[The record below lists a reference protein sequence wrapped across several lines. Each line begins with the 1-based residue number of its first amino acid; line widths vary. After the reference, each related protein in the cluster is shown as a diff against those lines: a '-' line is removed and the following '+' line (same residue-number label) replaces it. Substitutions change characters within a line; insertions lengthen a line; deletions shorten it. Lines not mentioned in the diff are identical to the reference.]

1 VHFHFTPTH
10 TSWLNQIECCF
21 SILSRQ
27 ALKEASFVDVKQL
40 REAIDHYICAYN
52 AQAVVEPDFFAFPL
66 HQDIEKS
73 VIRLPNRIGSLCLP
87 AVHQVESVAV
97 GRSFFLHVPE

>member
-52 AQAVVEPDFFAFPL
+52 AQAVVEPDFHFPVAPGYREECDPL
-66 HQDIEKS
+66 AKS
-73 VIRLPNRIGSLCLP
+73 HWVALPPGGAPSRKRRC
-87 AVHQVESVAV
+87 
-97 GRSFFLHVPE
+97 R